1 MALAVR
7 KAETM
12 KPIVR
17 IPLALLVTSAVI
29 SLGVIGVHAS
39 EQCVRFIQKRHHHGA
54 ATLAA
59 WAAWDKA
66 HPNWHPKN
74 RPVGDTMAALDFAC
88 SVPVVQEA
96 IDTELPPIA
105 LDLDFPME
113 MLPPPSTP
121 TVVAENT
128 PPPFFNEAP
137 PLPLVAPPIYS
148 PDYPTLSGLP
158 PIPPRQVSVGVTPEP
173 STWMLLA
180 TGLVAIGGLA
190 ARRRIALRPIAAA
203 H

>member
-1 MALAVR
+1 
-7 KAETM
+7 M

-17 IPLALLVTSAVI
+17 IPLAILVTSAVI

-39 EQCVRFIQKRHHHGA
+39 EECVRFIQKRHHHSA

-74 RPVGDTMAALDFAC
+74 RPVGDTMAAIDFAC
-88 SVPVVQEA
+88 SVPLIQKPV
-96 IDTELPPIA
+96 DGELPP
-105 LDLDFPME
+105 LDISFDVPME
-113 MLPPPSTP
+113 ELPPPATP
-121 TVVAENT
+121 VVVAENT
-128 PPPFFNEAP
+128 PPPFLDEVP

-158 PIPPRQVSVGVTPEP
+158 PIPPHQVSVGVTPEP

-180 TGLVAIGGLA
+180 TALLA
-190 ARRRIALRPIAAA
+190 TGSLAVRRRSALQEIPKRR
-203 H
+203 